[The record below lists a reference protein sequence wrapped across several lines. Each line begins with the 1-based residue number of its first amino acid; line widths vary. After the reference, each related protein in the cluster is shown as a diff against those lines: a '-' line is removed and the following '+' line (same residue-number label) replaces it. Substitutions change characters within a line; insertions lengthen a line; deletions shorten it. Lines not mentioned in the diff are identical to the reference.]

1 MPSSLKPRARLTE
14 AEVLTI
20 FRMRGTSSS
29 SASWI
34 AKCYGVN
41 EKTVRDIWT
50 GRTWSRETCNFART
64 VQLKSRGRPKG
75 CKDSQPRKKKAARRN
90 ESLPVMTVGLHC
102 GTYLYPTRIEPHLSR
117 CDTQKLQGEQC
128 QSRTA
133 VLHEINPKSRHT
145 VRTSTEAH
153 SSTSTLQSTRGAH
166 APSIDDHIHD
176 WVHKLWTCSL
186 PTEVDP
192 FHHDWNPI
200 ICDVVEPQVAGC

>member
-1 MPSSLKPRARLTE
+1 MRHDRLAGYIISSNRLEPKFGPAGRSNMPSSLKPRARLTE

-50 GRTWSRETCNFART
+50 GRTWSRETCNFGRT

-102 GTYLYPTRIEPHLSR
+102 GTYLYPTR
-117 CDTQKLQGEQC
+117 
-128 QSRTA
+128 
-133 VLHEINPKSRHT
+133 
-145 VRTSTEAH
+145 
-153 SSTSTLQSTRGAH
+153 TSTLQSTRGAH
-166 APSIDDHIHD
+166 APSIDDHIHV